1 MREAE
6 KVERLRAALTAAGAA
21 LDCVATELQ
30 YSRLCFVERETELA
44 QTFPQAAEERASIL
58 GGLEAHDAI
67 VGVPDDDHIP
77 FGLPPTPL
85 MRPKIEDVMEVDI
98 G

>member
-44 QTFPQAAEERASIL
+44 QTFPQVVE
-58 GGLEAHDAI
+58 
-67 VGVPDDDHIP
+67 
-77 FGLPPTPL
+77 
-85 MRPKIEDVMEVDI
+85 
-98 G
+98 